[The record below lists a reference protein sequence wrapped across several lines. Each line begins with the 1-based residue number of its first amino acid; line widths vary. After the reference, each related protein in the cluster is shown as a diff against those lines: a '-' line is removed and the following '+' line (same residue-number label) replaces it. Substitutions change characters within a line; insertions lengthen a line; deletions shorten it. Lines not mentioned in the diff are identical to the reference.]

1 MAVVL
6 LHRKTST

>member
-6 LHRKTST
+6 SHRKTST